1 MILAQLINGG
11 LTRIQNSLAQG
22 ESILGISSALVSTFT
37 TTLLKSD
44 SREKSSNILISQQ
57 DLKNQFLSFFCPQIA
72 LRQIRN
78 LIKIVPAVGLLFVRT
93 ITSVFDVGVADCPNF
108 KHEIRGIGTSSFLAF
123 ANEAAWRNLDTF
135 YGQKHYFSVT
145 RRYVQGNSEARRSEI
160 IQ

>member
-93 ITSVFDVGVADCPNF
+93 ITSVFDVGVADCPNSRYSNIKF
-108 KHEIRGIGTSSFLAF
+108 PRVCKRSRMEKFGHFLWTETLFCCHQKIRLGQQRGSSL
-123 ANEAAWRNLDTF
+123 
-135 YGQKHYFSVT
+135 
-145 RRYVQGNSEARRSEI
+145 
-160 IQ
+160 